1 MASDP
6 TVAIS
11 HVSPVYRSWAL
22 LCWGQC
28 RSELSNAVDCS
39 CAPFCAPPLLP
50 VRSPKAVADLQAR
63 GLAVAMVGDGVN
75 DPRAGAGA
83 GGTRGTITIVCRT
96 RFPAPVAVAAWQ
108 DSEPQPE
115 LLS

>member
-1 MASDP
+1 MNTQPPRQPYGADNHGPRGRCLVVGTEP
-6 TVAIS
+6 T
-11 HVSPVYRSWAL
+11 
-22 LCWGQC
+22 GQTPLT
-28 RSELSNAVDCS
+28 SQSVD
-39 CAPFCAPPLLP
+39 ALLP

-63 GLAVAMVGDGVN
+63 GLVVAMVGDGVN
-75 DPRAGAGA
+75 DPRAGA